1 MWYHIRITNE
11 REPVMRIETEEARGT
26 SSERVSDDFLAVN
39 ACGVEDIS
47 VHDHGSVR
55 KKGRSDYHIL
65 YVAKGICHLRQDG
78 AESLIPAGCIILFRP
93 GEPQEY
99 FYRAC
104 EHSVSHYIH
113 FTGSGTAELL
123 ERYGLTGRRVF
134 DMGVSTEYEELSR
147 KMVKEFTLKKRFYE
161 DSCAAT
167 LYAMLALIG
176 RRAALRSSGVSRGA
190 AKRIDDACV
199 RICDNIASPPSA
211 EELARECC
219 LSLSRFTHLFAEVT
233 GRSYGRFIREVRMSR
248 AEELLRSADMSVREV
263 GEAVGY
269 PDQNYFSRLFRSMT
283 GRSPSEVR
291 REDG

>member
-11 REPVMRIETEEARGT
+11 RGLVMGIETEEARGT

-39 ACGVEDIS
+39 SCGVEDIS

-219 LSLSRFTHLFAEVT
+219 LSLSRFTHLFTEVT

-263 GEAVGY
+263 GDAVGY

>member
-1 MWYHIRITNE
+1 MAQE
-11 REPVMRIETEEARGT
+11 SEEPHGI
-26 SSERVSDDFLAVN
+26 SSERVTDDFLAVN
-39 ACGVEDIS
+39 SCGIEDIS
-47 VHDHGSVR
+47 LHDHGSVR

-65 YVAKGICHLRQDG
+65 YVAKGICHLRLDG
-78 AESLIPAGCIILFRP
+78 EETLVPAGGVIIFRP

-104 EHSVSHYIH
+104 DRSVSHYIH
-113 FTGSGTAELL
+113 FTGYGAAGLL
-123 ERYGLTGRRVF
+123 ERFGLSDTRVF
-134 DMGVSTEYEELSR
+134 DMGVSTAYEELSR

-161 DSCAAT
+161 DSCAAS
-167 LYAMLALIG
+167 LYGMLSLIG
-176 RRAALRSSGVSRGA
+176 RRKALRSSGVSRGA
-190 AKRIDDACV
+190 AKRIDDACLK
-199 RICDNIASPPSA
+199 ICENIVSPPSA
-211 EELARECC
+211 EELARGCC

-233 GRSYGRFIREVRMSR
+233 GRSYGRFIREIRMSR

-291 REDG
+291 RDDD